1 MNVCNKRLKIHFKGI
16 RGKIQNVK
24 LETEKEK
31 SNWEQSVTV
40 LFPSDSVDAGSLN
53 VMWACCSPI
62 GQNNTKDFF
71 YPIRGQYSKSCS
83 HWSYHSTTPSEW
95 ATHFLSNFSLHLAVT
110 FWLSH
115 APPLTTPG
123 SLRKGL
129 L

>member
-53 VMWACCSPI
+53 VM
-62 GQNNTKDFF
+62 
-71 YPIRGQYSKSCS
+71 
-83 HWSYHSTTPSEW
+83 
-95 ATHFLSNFSLHLAVT
+95 
-110 FWLSH
+110 
-115 APPLTTPG
+115 
-123 SLRKGL
+123 
-129 L
+129 